1 MGRKVKRGLDY
12 FPFDIDFFQDIKI
25 RKLIRRQSGKAIT
38 VYALLLCFIY
48 KDGYYMR
55 WDKELPFIISELSGY
70 DEVYISEVIKDCI
83 ALGLF
88 SHSMFETEGILTSAG
103 IQERYQRIC
112 ADCKRKCMI
121 REFDLISSEEMPINS
136 EEMPISSEEMGIY
149 SEEMPINSEESTQS
163 KVKKSKVKES
173 NSSCKGTADAAAA
186 AGKASAVC
194 RDTAAAGGRGTVEA
208 DVRALRADASWLEV
222 VQMRYKLTPAGLA
235 EWLDAFVLDC
245 RANGKTVHTGLGE
258 AKSHFCSWL
267 RIRLKHTTTDHA
279 NQQSTA
285 ARRRGTD
292 AAAHTAADYLGGL

>member
-70 DEVYISEVIKDCI
+70 DEAYISEAIKDCI

-121 REFDLISSEEMPINS
+121 REFDLIS
-136 EEMPISSEEMGIY
+136 

-222 VQMRYKLTPAGLA
+222 VQMRFNLTPAGLA

>member
-136 EEMPISSEEMGIY
+136 EE
-149 SEEMPINSEESTQS
+149 STQS

-222 VQMRYKLTPAGLA
+222 VQMRFNLTPAGLA

>member
-70 DEVYISEVIKDCI
+70 DEAYISEAIKDCI

-121 REFDLISSEEMPINS
+121 REFDLIS
-136 EEMPISSEEMGIY
+136 

>member
-121 REFDLISSEEMPINS
+121 REFDLIS
-136 EEMPISSEEMGIY
+136 